1 MPVKGKTSRELGY
14 GYEHKKLRKQIAP
27 TVNAGRASCW
37 RCGLP
42 IRKGEPWDLGHHDD
56 RSRYAGPEHQA
67 CNRAT
72 AGRRAEAQ
80 AAPAV
85 DTSRLW

>member
-1 MPVKGKTSRELGY
+1 MSGKGTQRERGY

-27 TVNAGRASCW
+27 QVDAGGAKCW

-42 IRKGEPWDLGHHDD
+42 ISKGEPWDLGHDDDD
-56 RSRYAGPEHQA
+56 RSRYRGPEHQR

-72 AGRRAEAQ
+72 ASRQ
-80 AAPAV
+80 ATVHGSAV
-85 DTSRLW
+85 DTSRRW